1 MKPPLSRSPSMVWKS
16 RVQHNNNGGH
26 IVYFPF
32 LAFRCEVGQGPD
44 VTRPMIM
51 SLVEKCLGSN
61 THNQTFQETY
71 NKELKRC
78 SCDIEIRRLDLIIT
92 TLIPH
97 ASPQH
102 PKQMSKLC
110 FFFLTLCSFFL
121 FFSLSFL
128 LCSLGFT
135 FSFSSLLFISCTC
148 FLLSFSCFS
157 FFSFL
162 SFSSLF
168 RFSFSLSL
176 SFFRLFNSSPFDF
189 LLKLNCILLGRELRS
204 SIFDRG
210 INIKICFPSR
220 PPPMFTTS
228 NVS

>member
-1 MKPPLSRSPSMVWKS
+1 MKPPSSRSPSMVWKS

-110 FFFLTLCSFFL
+110 FFFSTLCSFFL
-121 FFSLSFL
+121 FFSLYILPSLFPRFHFLFLVSPFHLLHLFPPFL
-128 LCSLGFT
+128 LLFL
-135 FSFSSLLFISCTC
+135 LLFP
-148 FLLSFSCFS
+148 SFI
-157 FFSFL
+157 FFSFPFLFL
-162 SFSSLF
+162 SFLVFLPLVQFVSL
-168 RFSFSLSL
+168 RFSS
-176 SFFRLFNSSPFDF
+176 
-189 LLKLNCILLGRELRS
+189 KVELHFAWERATQ
-204 SIFDRG
+204 FY
-210 INIKICFPSR
+210 F
-220 PPPMFTTS
+220 
-228 NVS
+228 

>member
-1 MKPPLSRSPSMVWKS
+1 MKPPSSRSPSMVWKS

-135 FSFSSLLFISCTC
+135 FSFSSLLPALVSSSPSPVSPSFPFFH
-148 FLLSFSCFS
+148 FLLFSV
-157 FFSFL
+157 
-162 SFSSLF
+162 
-168 RFSFSLSL
+168 SLSL
-176 SFFRLFNSSPFDF
+176 FPCLSSACSIRLP
-189 LLKLNCILLGRELRS
+189 
-204 SIFDRG
+204 SIF
-210 INIKICFPSR
+210 F
-220 PPPMFTTS
+220 
-228 NVS
+228 